1 MTLPSGLGYRKQ
13 IRAVRVVALLL
24 GLLAGFAAAGAGQ
37 ARELRVAAAADL
49 QPVMPVLATAYEKK
63 TGVKLVV
70 SYGSSG
76 SLVTQITNGAPFD
89 VFFGAD
95 FLFPERLVAAGLT
108 DGTAPT
114 PYARGTLVLW
124 ARKDSPVQPISG
136 DTLSDPKLRSLAIAD
151 PEHAPYGRAAV
162 SALERLKL
170 YDRLKPRLRVAENV
184 AQAGQFA
191 ATGNAQAGLISLTL
205 ATSGE
210 FKTMGTYVVVPPVY
224 PEIRQCAV
232 VMKRS
237 AHAKEAHDFL
247 DWVLSGEVQGNLPKL
262 GMQPVR

>member
-1 MTLPSGLGYRKQ
+1 M
-13 IRAVRVVALLL
+13 VLLL
-24 GLLAGFAAAGAGQ
+24 GVLTGFAATGAGQ
-37 ARELRVAAAADL
+37 TRELRVAAAADL
-49 QPVMPVLATAYEKK
+49 QPVMPVLAAAYEKK
-63 TGVKLVV
+63 TGVKLLV

-89 VFFGAD
+89 VFLGAD
-95 FLFPERLVAAGLT
+95 FVFPERLVAAGLT
-108 DGTAPT
+108 DGTAPM

-136 DTLSDPKLRSLAIAD
+136 DTLSDPRLTALAIAD
-151 PEHAPYGRAAV
+151 QEHAPYGRAAV

-170 YDRLKPRLRVAENV
+170 YDGLKPRLRVAENV

-205 ATSGE
+205 AMSNA
-210 FKTMGTYVVVPPVY
+210 FKGMGSYVVVPPVY

-232 VMKRS
+232 VLKQTGRQ
-237 AHAKEAHDFL
+237 AGRQKEAHEFL
-247 DWVLSGEVQGNLPKL
+247 DWVLSAEVQGNLPNL
-262 GMQPVR
+262 GLQPAR